1 MQYCT
6 HAHEQQLSSSMF
18 GRGIFPEALR
28 WRSPHLLAGQPCIKA
43 ALRTDNSWN
52 PPPRRLTA
60 CCILFVPSARRGLR
74 NYRAACKSLGDKRSE
89 ATAEA
94 VEAQAARVFL
104 EAAGLQKAEAAA
116 SVRWFLENL
125 RRSSTA
131 DWRKVFKDWV
141 QRRAK
146 GEPVQYILGSW
157 PFHPLPIELLVRPPV
172 LIPRPETEELVDR
185 IIKHYG
191 NCHPRRLVDFGSGSG
206 AIVLSLL
213 HAFPMATAVAVDP
226 SEDAVA
232 LTRANAERCGVE
244 NRLEV
249 RHASSKDW
257 ASTCSKA
264 FDLIVSNPPYIPSHE
279 IPGLQVDVR
288 EFEDHGALDGGSD
301 GLSVITEV
309 LCSARQVGL
318 PGARI
323 YLEVHH
329 THPAL
334 FERFSD
340 EESHSGL
347 FASMEGLDLLDT
359 VSDAFGQPRFVE
371 LQVASSSKSER
382 L

>member
-1 MQYCT
+1 M
-6 HAHEQQLSSSMF
+6 
-18 GRGIFPEALR
+18 
-28 WRSPHLLAGQPCIKA
+28 
-43 ALRTDNSWN
+43 
-52 PPPRRLTA
+52 
-60 CCILFVPSARRGLR
+60 
-74 NYRAACKSLGDKRSE
+74 
-89 ATAEA
+89 
-94 VEAQAARVFL
+94 
-104 EAAGLQKAEAAA
+104 
-116 SVRWFLENL
+116 
-125 RRSSTA
+125 
-131 DWRKVFKDWV
+131 

-340 EESHSGL
+340 EARSEPTIDATQTHTTLNEQSSAVAGVPFRPVCVNGGAEVPSPSTCRPWRQWPIVTLAQCRGPRLTGHSRRPRLLTGVLADQNIKFLCQSGQQTSVPL
-347 FASMEGLDLLDT
+347 FGDLHPARQITHSL
-359 VSDAFGQPRFVE
+359 
-371 LQVASSSKSER
+371 
-382 L
+382 

>member
-125 RRSSTA
+125 RR
-131 DWRKVFKDWV
+131 
-141 QRRAK
+141 
-146 GEPVQYILGSW
+146 EPVQ
-157 PFHPLPIELLVRPPV
+157 
-172 LIPRPETEELVDR
+172 PETEELVDR